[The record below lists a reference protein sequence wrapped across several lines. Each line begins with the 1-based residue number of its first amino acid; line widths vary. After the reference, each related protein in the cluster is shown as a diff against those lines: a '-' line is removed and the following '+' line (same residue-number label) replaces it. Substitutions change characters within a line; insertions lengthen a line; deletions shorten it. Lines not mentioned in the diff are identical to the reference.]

1 MINFISNNLSV
12 FIKGVAMGCSDLMPG
27 ISGGTIALILGVY
40 KKLIHSINAI
50 SIKNFKTLTVDLFW
64 KKINGN
70 FLLSL
75 FSGILSAVFTFSF
88 IIDFLINTYPIFL
101 WSFFLGILVTSI
113 FILKKHV
120 NQWSYLN
127 IGLLILGSFISFF
140 ITQISPKS
148 NDIGLIYLFFCGFI
162 GIIAMILPGI
172 SGAYILLILGA
183 YQTVLNLIKMAIKS
197 SISFDINILI
207 PIYTKLFIFG
217 LGILI
222 GLRVFS
228 SILKWLLDNEN
239 DKTMSILIGLMIGA
253 IHKIWPWQE
262 VFKVTIGDQNKS
274 FFRPIS
280 PLNYSE
286 DAHLLWATI
295 LFLFGSGLVFILNS
309 QKEKK
314 NIIMGWFTPILLQ
327 NIILILK
334 GVAMGAANK
343 VPGVSGGIV
352 AFVAGFYEELI
363 DSLQKFNLKA
373 LSLLFKRQWY
383 EFYVYVNGGFL
394 TLLFSGVIISYF
406 SISLILDYLIKY
418 YEIQVLAVF
427 FGMIL
432 ASLYFVY
439 HEIDKWKFKTI
450 LFFVIGLFIGLT
462 IMLSK
467 PLTENDGLFFVFFCG
482 VISVSGMTLPG
493 LSGSFLLLLLGNY
506 TLLLVDSVNAIYY
519 TLGDLIKMN
528 LEFTNDKHR
537 MKLLRLAVIFSLGSI
552 SGLIFFSNILSYV
565 LKKYYQITI
574 AIIIGFISGS
584 LGVIWPWREKVFKL
598 NEEGDIVNNSVG
610 NPEIAY
616 YDYLLPNI
624 KTIDFWFLILFIILG
639 AIVVT
644 LLERYGVKKNK

>member
-1 MINFISNNLSV
+1 
-12 FIKGVAMGCSDLMPG
+12 
-27 ISGGTIALILGVY
+27 
-40 KKLIHSINAI
+40 
-50 SIKNFKTLTVDLFW
+50 
-64 KKINGN
+64 
-70 FLLSL
+70 
-75 FSGILSAVFTFSF
+75 
-88 IIDFLINTYPIFL
+88 
-101 WSFFLGILVTSI
+101 
-113 FILKKHV
+113 
-120 NQWSYLN
+120 
-127 IGLLILGSFISFF
+127 
-140 ITQISPKS
+140 
-148 NDIGLIYLFFCGFI
+148 
-162 GIIAMILPGI
+162 
-172 SGAYILLILGA
+172 
-183 YQTVLNLIKMAIKS
+183 
-197 SISFDINILI
+197 
-207 PIYTKLFIFG
+207 
-217 LGILI
+217 
-222 GLRVFS
+222 
-228 SILKWLLDNEN
+228 
-239 DKTMSILIGLMIGA
+239 
-253 IHKIWPWQE
+253 
-262 VFKVTIGDQNKS
+262 
-274 FFRPIS
+274 
-280 PLNYSE
+280 
-286 DAHLLWATI
+286 
-295 LFLFGSGLVFILNS
+295 
-309 QKEKK
+309 
-314 NIIMGWFTPILLQ
+314 MGWFTPILLQ

-373 LSLLFKRQWY
+373 LSLLFKREWS
-383 EFYVYVNGGFL
+383 EFYVYVNGRFL

-406 SISLILDYLIKY
+406 SVSLILDYLIKY

-450 LFFVIGLFIGLT
+450 LFFVIGLFFGLT

-467 PLTENDGLFFVFFCG
+467 PLTENDGLIFVFFCG
-482 VISVSGMTLPG
+482 VISVCGMTLPG

-528 LEFTNDKHR
+528 LEFTNDTHR

-598 NEEGDIVNNSVG
+598 NEQGDIVNNSVG

-639 AIVVT
+639 AITVT

>member
-1 MINFISNNLSV
+1 
-12 FIKGVAMGCSDLMPG
+12 
-27 ISGGTIALILGVY
+27 
-40 KKLIHSINAI
+40 
-50 SIKNFKTLTVDLFW
+50 
-64 KKINGN
+64 
-70 FLLSL
+70 
-75 FSGILSAVFTFSF
+75 
-88 IIDFLINTYPIFL
+88 
-101 WSFFLGILVTSI
+101 
-113 FILKKHV
+113 
-120 NQWSYLN
+120 
-127 IGLLILGSFISFF
+127 
-140 ITQISPKS
+140 
-148 NDIGLIYLFFCGFI
+148 
-162 GIIAMILPGI
+162 
-172 SGAYILLILGA
+172 
-183 YQTVLNLIKMAIKS
+183 
-197 SISFDINILI
+197 
-207 PIYTKLFIFG
+207 
-217 LGILI
+217 
-222 GLRVFS
+222 
-228 SILKWLLDNEN
+228 
-239 DKTMSILIGLMIGA
+239 
-253 IHKIWPWQE
+253 
-262 VFKVTIGDQNKS
+262 
-274 FFRPIS
+274 
-280 PLNYSE
+280 
-286 DAHLLWATI
+286 
-295 LFLFGSGLVFILNS
+295 
-309 QKEKK
+309 
-314 NIIMGWFTPILLQ
+314 MGWFTPTLLQ

-373 LSLLFKRQWY
+373 LSLLFKREWY
-383 EFYVYVNGGFL
+383 EFYVYVNGRFL

-406 SISLILDYLIKY
+406 SVSLILDYLIKY

-450 LFFVIGLFIGLT
+450 LFFIIGLFIGLT

-528 LEFTNDKHR
+528 LEFTNDTHR

-598 NEEGDIVNNSVG
+598 NEQGDIVNNSVG

>member
-1 MINFISNNLSV
+1 
-12 FIKGVAMGCSDLMPG
+12 
-27 ISGGTIALILGVY
+27 
-40 KKLIHSINAI
+40 
-50 SIKNFKTLTVDLFW
+50 
-64 KKINGN
+64 
-70 FLLSL
+70 
-75 FSGILSAVFTFSF
+75 
-88 IIDFLINTYPIFL
+88 
-101 WSFFLGILVTSI
+101 
-113 FILKKHV
+113 
-120 NQWSYLN
+120 
-127 IGLLILGSFISFF
+127 
-140 ITQISPKS
+140 
-148 NDIGLIYLFFCGFI
+148 
-162 GIIAMILPGI
+162 
-172 SGAYILLILGA
+172 
-183 YQTVLNLIKMAIKS
+183 
-197 SISFDINILI
+197 
-207 PIYTKLFIFG
+207 
-217 LGILI
+217 
-222 GLRVFS
+222 
-228 SILKWLLDNEN
+228 
-239 DKTMSILIGLMIGA
+239 
-253 IHKIWPWQE
+253 
-262 VFKVTIGDQNKS
+262 
-274 FFRPIS
+274 
-280 PLNYSE
+280 
-286 DAHLLWATI
+286 
-295 LFLFGSGLVFILNS
+295 
-309 QKEKK
+309 
-314 NIIMGWFTPILLQ
+314 MGWFTPILLQ

-373 LSLLFKRQWY
+373 LSLLFKREWS
-383 EFYVYVNGGFL
+383 EFYVYVNGRFL

-406 SISLILDYLIKY
+406 SVSLILDYLIKY

-450 LFFVIGLFIGLT
+450 LFFIIGLFIGLT

-528 LEFTNDKHR
+528 LEFTNDTHR

-565 LKKYYQITI
+565 LKKYYQITV

-598 NEEGDIVNNSVG
+598 NEEGDIIKNSIG